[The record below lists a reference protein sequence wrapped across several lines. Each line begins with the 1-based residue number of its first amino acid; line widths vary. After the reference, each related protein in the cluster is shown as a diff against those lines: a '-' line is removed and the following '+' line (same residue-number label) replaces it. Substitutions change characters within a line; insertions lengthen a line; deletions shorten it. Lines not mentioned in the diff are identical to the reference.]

1 MLILNKFHILSV
13 YKLLFTGLYIG
24 WQIIFNLHKI
34 KKVKYIFINSDQFGH
49 SVADSQLFIE
59 SYGHNSLVISIGTE
73 FYTKINVERNKFF
86 DKLLEANLIGIYI
99 PKVLIDDSVW
109 IYCTPLIR
117 LIIRFIF
124 TILKKNDCEI
134 FENKTQ
140 FERNMYTNIINKYK
154 LPLHEADKIVDS
166 LDIKVFTK
174 RSYYWPL
181 GYLSH
186 LIKSPSI
193 DTSSLYRGLNGRSLK
208 IIQSRLLG
216 EDFVC
221 LAIRRGD
228 APYHSKANYYFDA
241 VDLINSM
248 GFKVTLIGD
257 RKYFF
262 DLAKEKNYSIES
274 KINNIDVTIREQK
287 LFELFA
293 IQNCK
298 FIFGDQGGVWSLVS
312 AFNRPG
318 LMVNATPTSQLQYN
332 VESLPRRWIYKSTG
346 AEMLDVNK
354 IFGKLFFRWKDESK
368 VSTLFENQSNKNIE
382 LGKDDYLIN
391 VENDKEFIIEV
402 LERYMKDAAYLIPNK
417 MQESVKVNFPENN
430 FLRLAEN
437 SSYSKEYISKLV
449 GWATK

>member
-1 MLILNKFHILSV
+1 MHPL
-13 YKLLFTGLYIG
+13 
-24 WQIIFNLHKI
+24 
-34 KKVKYIFINSDQFGH
+34 
-49 SVADSQLFIE
+49 
-59 SYGHNSLVISIGTE
+59 
-73 FYTKINVERNKFF
+73 TKIFLKIFCIFF
-86 DKLLEANLIGIYI
+86 HKNEYTIHENNQKLA
-99 PKVLIDDSVW
+99 
-109 IYCTPLIR
+109 
-117 LIIRFIF
+117 
-124 TILKKNDCEI
+124 
-134 FENKTQ
+134 ENI
-140 FERNMYTNIINKYK
+140 MPNIITKNFNNNLSNAK
-154 LPLHEADKIVDS
+154 LIVDS
-166 LDIKVFTK
+166 ITK
-174 RSYYWPL
+174 SL
-181 GYLSH
+181 VAVENHHHAAGYLPF

-228 APYHSKANYYFDA
+228 APYHSKADYYFDA

-262 DLAKEKNYSIES
+262 DLAKEKNYSFES
-274 KINNIDVTIREQK
+274 KINNIDLTIREQK

-318 LMVNATPTSQLQYN
+318 LMVNATPSSQLQYN

-354 IFGKLFFRWKDESK
+354 IFGELFFRWKDESK

-417 MQESVKVNFPENN
+417 MQESVKANFPENN

-437 SSYSKEYISKLV
+437 SSYSKEYINKLV

>member
-1 MLILNKFHILSV
+1 MKLKIFLLLQFCSGSLTILK
-13 YKLLFTGLYIG
+13 KLLLNFK
-24 WQIIFNLHKI
+24 KI
-34 KKVKYIFINSDQFGH
+34 KNADNIFINSQGFGH
-49 SVADSQLFIE
+49 SVSDSILFIE
-59 SYGHNSLVISIGTE
+59 KYGHGSLVISLGTE
-73 FYTKINVERNKFF
+73 FNQKPGTERNRFF
-86 DKLLEANLIGIYI
+86 DMCLEKNLIGIYL
-99 PKVLIDDSVW
+99 PSMFLRKHNW
-109 IYCTPLIR
+109 KYMHPLTK
-117 LIIRFIF
+117 IF
-124 TILKKNDCEI
+124 LKIFCIFFHKNEYTIH
-134 FENKTQ
+134 ENNQKLA
-140 FERNMYTNIINKYK
+140 ENIMPNIITKNFNNNLSNAK
-154 LPLHEADKIVDS
+154 LIVDS
-166 LDIKVFTK
+166 ITK
-174 RSYYWPL
+174 SL
-181 GYLSH
+181 VAVENHHHAAGYLPF

-228 APYHSKANYYFDA
+228 APYHSKADYYFDA

-262 DLAKEKNYSIES
+262 DLAKEKNYSFES
-274 KINNIDVTIREQK
+274 KINNIDLTIREQK

-318 LMVNATPTSQLQYN
+318 LMVNATPSSQLQYN

-354 IFGKLFFRWKDESK
+354 IFGELFFRWKDESK

-417 MQESVKVNFPENN
+417 MQESVKANFPENN

-437 SSYSKEYISKLV
+437 SSYSKEYINKLV

>member
-1 MLILNKFHILSV
+1 MGTKFN
-13 YKLLFTGLYIG
+13 
-24 WQIIFNLHKI
+24 Q
-34 KKVKYIFINSDQFGH
+34 KKS
-49 SVADSQLFIE
+49 
-59 SYGHNSLVISIGTE
+59 
-73 FYTKINVERNKFF
+73 VERNRFF
-86 DKLLEANLIGIYI
+86 DKLLERNLIGIYI
-99 PKVLIDDSVW
+99 PTLLTKGFGW
-109 IYCTPLIR
+109 KYGHPLVRRIV
-117 LIIRFIF
+117 RFLF
-124 TILKKNDCEI
+124 AILRKNNCEI
-134 FENKTQ
+134 FENKTE
-140 FERNMYTNIINKYK
+140 FVKNVYTIISSRYD
-154 LPLHEADKIVDS
+154 LSFREAKEIVDS
-166 LDIKVFTK
+166 LDMKVFTLK
-174 RSYYWPL
+174 SYYWPL

-228 APYHSKANYYFDA
+228 APYHSKADYYFDA

-262 DLAKEKNYSIES
+262 DLAKEKNYSFES

-318 LMVNATPTSQLQYN
+318 LMVNATPSSQLQYN

-354 IFGKLFFRWKDESK
+354 IFGELFFRWKDESR
-368 VSTLFENQSNKNIE
+368 VAISFENQSNKNIE

-437 SSYSKEYISKLV
+437 SSYSKEYINKLV
-449 GWATK
+449 GWKNK